1 MSTIK
6 YKEGE
11 DMSFKTKVTKKQ
23 MESLGLK
30 KTKNGDY
37 DYIDSKGK
45 SNSANIG
52 SINTVEGKYEVLLSK
67 KDGTERKS

>member
-1 MSTIK
+1 M
-6 YKEGE
+6 G
-11 DMSFKTKVTKKQ
+11 FKTKVSKKQ

-37 DYIDSKGK
+37 DYIDQNEKPSLSKV
-45 SNSANIG
+45 G

-67 KDGTERKS
+67 KDGSEKKS